1 MKRERGMKALLK
13 TAKTGNKVKI
23 KEAATIKNLS
33 WKILG
38 IGLYQPIG
46 MGCKPSSS
54 SGLYQGKA
62 KFVRY
67 LFHLV
72 HIFTKNGSQRQNHN
86 SALHTAHKGTLLE
99 MRMGAEFV
107 RFQACMM

>member
-1 MKRERGMKALLK
+1 MKALLK
-13 TAKTGNKVKI
+13 MAKTGNKVKI
-23 KEAATIKNLS
+23 KEAATIKSPS
-33 WKILG
+33 WKIIG

-46 MGCKPSSS
+46 MGCK
-54 SGLYQGKA
+54 A

-67 LFHLV
+67 VFHLV
-72 HIFTKNGSQRQNHN
+72 PIFTKNGSQHQNRN

-107 RFQACMM
+107 RFQVCLMWG